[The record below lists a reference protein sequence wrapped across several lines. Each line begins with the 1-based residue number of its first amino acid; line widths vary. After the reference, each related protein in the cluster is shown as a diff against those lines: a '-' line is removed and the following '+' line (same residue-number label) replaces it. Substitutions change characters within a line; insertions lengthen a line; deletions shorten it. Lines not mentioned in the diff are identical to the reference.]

1 MTNEMET
8 LNSNLLTL
16 PLSERAGLANE
27 FLASLSEPVTFPI
40 GEINFAELERRIA
53 AIKRKA
59 VIGPVNTELLPPPT
73 EEEKQAVE
81 RCIEKFGEA
90 FAEMKR
96 LGD

>member
-1 MTNEMET
+1 MINEMKM

-16 PLSERAGLANE
+16 PLSERAWLANE
-27 FLASLSEPVTFPI
+27 LLASLSEPVTFPT
-40 GEINFAELERRIA
+40 GEINFAKLERRIA

-59 VIGPVNTELLPPPT
+59 VDGPVNTDLLPLPS
-73 EEEKQAVE
+73 EEVKQAVE
-81 RCIEKFGEA
+81 ESIEKFGKA